1 VRAIQNKKSYTIKT
15 NEAGIEGIVLRPFD
29 IPTDSDG
36 SIWLKWN
43 SKFTEYVYGE
53 KTHHGLNPIPD
64 LNGQTVIIGVTAKG
78 LANQI
83 PTPGGLLY
91 PHQLQANALQTIIS
105 DNPISRPVWTTS
117 IELIIMSVGGL
128 LIILSMYY
136 LPIWISGLIF
146 TVLTAGSGYL
156 SWTLWSD
163 SQILLD
169 LSYILILYI
178 LLLTSTGFNNFY
190 RQYMLRQQIKKQFE
204 TYLDPRQVAIL
215 QKNPELLKLGGD
227 RKDMTF
233 MFMDIIGFTPISEAF
248 KENDDPEGLVNLI
261 NKYLDTMT
269 KIILKNGGT
278 IDKYM
283 GDCIMAFWNAP
294 LDTPNHADIAVETAM
309 EILDAGKELQKDLEE
324 QGLPTI
330 GVGIGI
336 NTGTC
341 IVGNMGS
348 ESRFDYSVIGDAVNL
363 ASRLEG
369 QTRNYDGVDL
379 LLSEFTY
386 RSGVSRAVHEVDR
399 IQVKGKTEK
408 VKVYTCKS

>member
-1 VRAIQNKKSYTIKT
+1 
-15 NEAGIEGIVLRPFD
+15 
-29 IPTDSDG
+29 
-36 SIWLKWN
+36 
-43 SKFTEYVYGE
+43 
-53 KTHHGLNPIPD
+53 
-64 LNGQTVIIGVTAKG
+64 
-78 LANQI
+78 
-83 PTPGGLLY
+83 
-91 PHQLQANALQTIIS
+91 
-105 DNPISRPVWTTS
+105 
-117 IELIIMSVGGL
+117 
-128 LIILSMYY
+128 
-136 LPIWISGLIF
+136 
-146 TVLTAGSGYL
+146 
-156 SWTLWSD
+156 
-163 SQILLD
+163 
-169 LSYILILYI
+169 
-178 LLLTSTGFNNFY
+178 
-190 RQYMLRQQIKKQFE
+190 MLRQQIKKQFE